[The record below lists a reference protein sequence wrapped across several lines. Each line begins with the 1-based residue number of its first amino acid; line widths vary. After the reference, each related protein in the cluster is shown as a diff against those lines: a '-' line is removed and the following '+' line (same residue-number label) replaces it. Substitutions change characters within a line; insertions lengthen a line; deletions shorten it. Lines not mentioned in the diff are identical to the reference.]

1 MSDESELI
9 STPTFAAASLGRFRL
24 PGVPGRHC
32 HWLGAVRPKRTGL
45 SLPGFRWFRR
55 QVAAIRRARFPG
67 SP

>member
-1 MSDESELI
+1 MSDEGELI

-45 SLPGFRWFRR
+45 SLAGFQEFSRR
-55 QVAAIRRARFPG
+55 VAAIRTARFPG